1 MRIDFLFMIKN
12 GSKMPSSW
20 VLSLLSYLKEDQA
33 KYKENV
39 IALTNIHKE
48 VLFNPLQNSNKSSIV
63 QTSAYQNTSEYVF
76 FICLFVQKYTGRFAG
91 FFKCFRKT
99 SNQIRICRV
108 RYILTLQYVFFRR
121 YFLLSRI
128 CRLDSLAFLHFST

>member
-1 MRIDFLFMIKN
+1 
-12 GSKMPSSW
+12 MPSSW

-63 QTSAYQNTSEYVF
+63 QTSAYQNASEYVF

-108 RYILTLQYVFFRR
+108 RYILTLWFFWVFFEKVFFCCQGFADLIVQPFYTFLIATSKK
-121 YFLLSRI
+121 YF
-128 CRLDSLAFLHFST
+128 CFFF